1 MEAKNKTLLDQIIQ
15 IAFPQ
20 LKTLNYKIT
29 EYSLN
34 SNFSFKFDNLSHF
47 IEFLKQHQSIE
58 EQEVILL
65 ENTLNDVNLQP
76 TSFFYI
82 NFFEENPE
90 ISL

>member
-1 MEAKNKTLLDQIIQ
+1 MEDKNKPIVDQIIHT
-15 IAFPQ
+15 AFPQ
-20 LKTLNYKIT
+20 LSTLNYKIT

-34 SNFSFKFDNLSHF
+34 SDFSFKFDNLSHF

-58 EQEVILL
+58 ELETELL
-65 ENTLNDVNLQP
+65 ENTLKEFNLQP